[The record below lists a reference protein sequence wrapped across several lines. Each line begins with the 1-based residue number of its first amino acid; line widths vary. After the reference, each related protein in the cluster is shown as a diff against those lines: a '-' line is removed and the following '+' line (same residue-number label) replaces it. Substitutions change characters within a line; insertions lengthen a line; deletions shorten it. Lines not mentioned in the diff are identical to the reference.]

1 MTFLVSWFVTL
12 RNLLFGVFLP
22 RKIITTSQKI
32 AVNFRQLSL
41 KGALISVSEH
51 SRMFRQNLLKVPVK
65 KLNL

>member
-22 RKIITTSQKI
+22 RKIITTSQKMAI
-32 AVNFRQLSL
+32 NFRQLSL
-41 KGALISVSEH
+41 KGALISVSDR